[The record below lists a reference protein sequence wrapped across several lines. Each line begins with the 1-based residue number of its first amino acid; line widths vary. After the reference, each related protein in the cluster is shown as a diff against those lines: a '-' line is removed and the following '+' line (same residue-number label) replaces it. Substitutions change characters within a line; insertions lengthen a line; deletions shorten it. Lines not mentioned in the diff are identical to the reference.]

1 MVLGRAQALAGRRDE
16 ALSTIEKMKALSA
29 HQYVSPAYI
38 AMVFGYLGDRDQF
51 FKWWEKACEDR
62 SFDVTFLKVDP
73 ANDDVRDDPRF
84 AALLRKAGLS
94 P

>member
-1 MVLGRAQALAGRRDE
+1 MVL
-16 ALSTIEKMKALSA
+16 
-29 HQYVSPAYI
+29 
-38 AMVFGYLGDRDQF
+38 GYLGDRDQF